1 MLLGKMKNEEPPQLI
16 TPSYIRPRTHSFWTQ
31 RAGEISTYVQK
42 LIMLFVNKL
51 VTSEWIL
58 SAWFGAQGEDMLS
71 EFFTILSLV
80 RRWESKVITLVPF
93 ILGQQFGI
101 IHLQTLG
108 KIINAHFL
116 IVANSVPKNSSW
128 DTLSQLSCV
137 LCNLQHMWLHH
148 LTALYLITSLTCAPY
163 CFP

>member
-1 MLLGKMKNEEPPQLI
+1 MVLNSETGKMKSEEPHQLI
-16 TPSYIRPRTHSFWTQ
+16 SPSYVRSRTHAFWTQ

-51 VTSEWIL
+51 VRSEWIH

-71 EFFTILSLV
+71 ELFTIFRLV
-80 RRWESKVITLVPF
+80 RRWESKVITLVQF

-101 IHLQTLG
+101 IHLKTLG

-116 IVANSVPKNSSW
+116 IVANSVSMNS
-128 DTLSQLSCV
+128 
-137 LCNLQHMWLHH
+137 
-148 LTALYLITSLTCAPY
+148 
-163 CFP
+163 

>member
-1 MLLGKMKNEEPPQLI
+1 
-16 TPSYIRPRTHSFWTQ
+16 
-31 RAGEISTYVQK
+31 
-42 LIMLFVNKL
+42 
-51 VTSEWIL
+51 
-58 SAWFGAQGEDMLS
+58 MLS

-116 IVANSVPKNSSW
+116 IVANSVPMNSS
-128 DTLSQLSCV
+128 
-137 LCNLQHMWLHH
+137 
-148 LTALYLITSLTCAPY
+148 
-163 CFP
+163 